1 MPLLKRK
8 STASSLLKSV
18 SNMYNDAK
26 DYEQSNPEKAK
37 LTYKKIL
44 PTIAE
49 FDNVEDLNQNAL
61 KISEILTDVGIAL
74 VRLDDKDASID
85 YFEKAKSLDPKNAEA
100 WFNLGKVLVSQN
112 RQLPYALICLKEA
125 FNNNPDNINAKIL
138 LADIYRIQGEKDKA
152 LEIYKEI
159 INKVEDRL
167 EIINKILKLDE
178 NNKDALLEKVEYL
191 KSKGKLD
198 ELPEIYKKLAII
210 DKDEKY
216 IDEGLKLYP
225 DNQAL
230 LIEKAI
236 FLINDKLY
244 TYAKDIILNI
254 LNTDPEN
261 IEALDLKENL
271 DQLMNPNKTEIES
284 NKDKLASNMFESI
297 FETKTDATK
306 IETETQSN
314 QNIDRIKSAILSDSA
329 TLEHDLD
336 DFKENL
342 HKLPEILNDLEVSD
356 NSLIRIVEYLI
367 SIEYFDI
374 AKTLAS
380 RLKDHLKNNFYN
392 GYILFKSG
400 DIGGSEGYFNEIL
413 KVSMDHAPT
422 WYYKAA
428 IMAWKKNESACKNF
442 LVMAIKKDPSLKYKA
457 SSEEYFNIYK
467 SSAWFQSLVS

>member
-1 MPLLKRK
+1 
-8 STASSLLKSV
+8 
-18 SNMYNDAK
+18 
-26 DYEQSNPEKAK
+26 
-37 LTYKKIL
+37 
-44 PTIAE
+44 
-49 FDNVEDLNQNAL
+49 
-61 KISEILTDVGIAL
+61 
-74 VRLDDKDASID
+74 
-85 YFEKAKSLDPKNAEA
+85 
-100 WFNLGKVLVSQN
+100 
-112 RQLPYALICLKEA
+112 
-125 FNNNPDNINAKIL
+125 
-138 LADIYRIQGEKDKA
+138 
-152 LEIYKEI
+152 
-159 INKVEDRL
+159 
-167 EIINKILKLDE
+167 
-178 NNKDALLEKVEYL
+178 
-191 KSKGKLD
+191 
-198 ELPEIYKKLAII
+198 
-210 DKDEKY
+210 
-216 IDEGLKLYP
+216 
-225 DNQAL
+225 
-230 LIEKAI
+230 
-236 FLINDKLY
+236 
-244 TYAKDIILNI
+244 
-254 LNTDPEN
+254 
-261 IEALDLKENL
+261 
-271 DQLMNPNKTEIES
+271 
-284 NKDKLASNMFESI
+284 
-297 FETKTDATK
+297 
-306 IETETQSN
+306 SN